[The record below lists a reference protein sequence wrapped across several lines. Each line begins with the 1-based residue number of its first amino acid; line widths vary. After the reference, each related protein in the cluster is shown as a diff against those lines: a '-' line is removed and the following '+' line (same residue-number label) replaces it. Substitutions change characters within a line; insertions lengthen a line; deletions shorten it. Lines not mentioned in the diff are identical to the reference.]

1 MGNKRMNKLS
11 LRATNRSV
19 AIQKTKKWIASS
31 RHSSFLAMTTAYII
45 LTLGAVSMLV
55 PFFWMLATSFM
66 TTGQIFSYPPVLI
79 PHPFY
84 SENYSNVAK
93 AIPVINYFF
102 NSAFVA
108 IITTIGQV
116 IISSMAAYA
125 FARLNFKHRE
135 PLFLVLLATMMV
147 PPQVNIIPLFFI
159 MREFH
164 WIDTYQALIIPGL
177 FGGFGVFLLRQ
188 WFKTLP
194 AELEDA
200 AKIDGCN
207 PFQTY
212 LKIALPLALPAVAT
226 LGIFTFITTW
236 NSFMWPLIV
245 TNSDYMRTLPVGL
258 AIFKGSF
265 RETTEWG
272 QLMACAVISV
282 IPVIGVFLLG
292 QKYFIKGI
300 MMGGVKE

>member
-1 MGNKRMNKLS
+1 MRKISSK
-11 LRATNRSV
+11 
-19 AIQKTKKWIASS
+19 KTKI
-31 RHSSFLAMTTAYII
+31 LVLIGYII
-45 LTLGAVSMLV
+45 LSIGAFSMLV
-55 PFFWMLATSFM
+55 PFLWMLLTSLM
-66 TTGQIFSYPPVLI
+66 YQKQIFAYPPQVLPNPATI
-79 PHPFY
+79 
-84 SENYSNVAK
+84 SNYVNITE
-93 AIPVINYFF
+93 AIPVTTYFL
-102 NSAFVA
+102 NSAVVA
-108 IITTIGQV
+108 TLTTIGQV
-116 IISSMAAYA
+116 IISAMAAYA
-125 FARLNFKHRE
+125 FARLNFKNRE
-135 PLFLVLLATMMV
+135 ILFLIFLATMMI

-188 WFKTLP
+188 WFKGLP
-194 AELEDA
+194 ISLEDA

-207 PFQTY
+207 PFQTFW
-212 LKIALPLALPAVAT
+212 KIALPLALPALAT
-226 LGIFTFITTW
+226 LAIFTFITAW

-245 TNSDYMRTLPVGL
+245 TNSDQMRTLPVGL

-292 QKYFIKGI
+292 QKFFIKGI